1 MKTLIYSSDLNLA
14 KQLKS
19 YLSEIAGLEAKSI
32 RVEKFDPEKNVP
44 KSIEKADIVFLDL
57 TNVNDVSEFISESK
71 LKFDSSVVLITSNY
85 KGVSASEKRDVLD
98 YFVVPVTKERVK
110 ITLDKFHKKSFAP
123 SSISVQD
130 SVSKKSVDIPVSK
143 VLYLEAENK
152 YCHIFVQGGK
162 KITVA
167 QTLKSIHQNLPAH
180 FLRVHKTFLVR
191 KDFIKSFYYVQGG
204 SYRVSLKNS
213 AELPVGRQ
221 YYKFVKSSLMS
232 ASN

>member
-1 MKTLIYSSDLNLA
+1 MKTLVYSSDSNLA
-14 KQLKS
+14 KQLKTF
-19 YLSEIAGLEAKSI
+19 LSEIARIESNSI

-44 KSIEKADIVFLDL
+44 KSIEKAEIVFLDL
-57 TNVNDVSEFISESK
+57 TNVDDVSKFISETK
-71 LKFDSSVVLITSNY
+71 LKLDSSVVLITSNY

-98 YFVVPVTKERVK
+98 YFIVPVTKERVK
-110 ITLDKFHKKSFAP
+110 ITLDKFNKKSFAP

-130 SVSKKSVDIPVSK
+130 SNSKKSIDIPISK

-152 YCHIFVQGGK
+152 YCHIFLQGGK

-167 QTLKSIHQNLPAH
+167 QTLKSIHQNLPSH
-180 FLRVHKTFLVR
+180 FLRVHKTFIVR

-213 AELPVGRQ
+213 TELPVGRQ
-221 YYKFVKSSLMS
+221 YYKFVKSTLLQTGD
-232 ASN
+232 